1 LTGES
6 ANTFVQ
12 CLVGRK
18 LVLLER
24 MEFSWLFKFEDVAT
38 LTTECPWRIITRV
51 GISLAS
57 PDNGQSFGRQ
67 TAIDAQAEA
76 ERLVLGKSIHRA
88 IVRDDTGD
96 LVLDFGDG
104 LLLEALNT
112 SAGFEAWHLNRPE
125 GRTLICGSGG
135 KLQVV

>member
-1 LTGES
+1 
-6 ANTFVQ
+6 
-12 CLVGRK
+12 
-18 LVLLER
+18 
-24 MEFSWLFKFEDVAT
+24 MEFSWFFKFEDVAT

-96 LVLDFGDG
+96 LVLDFWGRLLVGGIEHVGWFRG
-104 LLLEALNT
+104 LASQPASGSDPDLRFRGKAAGGLGPWFRMERRQPGEPLNCLH
-112 SAGFEAWHLNRPE
+112 FP
-125 GRTLICGSGG
+125 
-135 KLQVV
+135 